1 VRERAEGAPPGRRG
15 VTRRRP
21 AVALAAGVLLWGA
34 AAGCAGRERSGRPQ
48 VGVTLLTQAHVFYQD
63 LQKGLEA
70 EADSDSIDLH
80 VVAGEWDLS
89 RQTSQVENFITRGMD
104 AIVIAPVNSSG
115 IVSAVQEANQAGI
128 PVFTVD
134 IAAGGGDVVS
144 HIASDNRQGGRLL
157 ARYVA
162 GRLGGKGDVAIL
174 DQPTVTSVQD
184 RVAGFREGLAEYP
197 GIRIVADPAVDRGLR
212 DVAKEKTDDL
222 LSSGRHIDA
231 IFGSNDDCALGAL
244 ASVEAAGRKDIVIV
258 GFDATPEARSAIS
271 RGTAL
276 EADAVQHP
284 ERIGRR
290 AMDVIARTLRGD
302 SVPARVAVPVGIV
315 TRDSLAADSAG
326 GATASAGST
335 AGMRPAAASGTGS

>member
-1 VRERAEGAPPGRRG
+1 MGESRIARTVVVAA
-15 VTRRRP
+15 
-21 AVALAAGVLLWGA
+21 AVAVAATV
-34 AAGCAGRERSGRPQ
+34 AGCAGRETTGRPQ

-70 EADSDSIDLH
+70 RADSDGIDLH

-89 RQTSQVENFITRGMD
+89 RQTSQVENFITRNMD

-115 IVSAVQEANQAGI
+115 IVSAVQEANEAGI

-134 IAAGGGDVVS
+134 IAADGGHVVS

-157 ARYVA
+157 ARYL
-162 GRLGGKGDVAIL
+162 GQRLGGHGSVAIL

-184 RVAGFREGLAEYP
+184 RVAGFREGLADYP
-197 GIRIVADPAVDRGLR
+197 DIHVVADPAVERGLR
-212 DVAKEKTDDL
+212 DVAKDKTDNL
-222 LSSGRHIDA
+222 LATGKKIDA

-244 ASVEAAGRKDIVIV
+244 ASVEASGRTGILIV
-258 GFDATPEARSAIS
+258 GFDATPEARSAIA

-276 EADAVQHP
+276 VADAVQHP
-284 ERIGRR
+284 VDIGRR
-290 AMDVIARTLRGD
+290 AIDVIARRLRGD

-315 TRDSLAADSAG
+315 TRDSLTAPSGAADSGSASASGPAG
-326 GATASAGST
+326 G
-335 AGMRPAAASGTGS
+335 RP